1 MTKFT
6 KYIIREI
13 FASFMFF
20 VILLTGI
27 LWLGQGLRH
36 IDLLTT
42 DNVTFT
48 TYSSYIILLLPKII
62 NLTLPISLFLSILSS
77 ISRIRSDSELVVM
90 WGAGISNNTI
100 LLKPVTIFT
109 SFLFLVMMILN
120 LYVTPYSLNEIRQK
134 IIDIRSSGINT
145 AILKERKFI
154 SPTDTL
160 TIFLQEKID
169 NEITGLLIHDIKD
182 NENPQ
187 TYIAQ
192 KGQFISDNSKKI
204 LRLFNGSIQ
213 ILNKDDNRI
222 SEIAFE
228 TYDLDLMPYNKN
240 ESSHRYSDELLT
252 MEIYDNL
259 ASSKFESFTYYE
271 RQQFAEINNRLIS
284 AIYIFCYAFIPLLA
298 FNSIR
303 KLNVNFLFPVFTVSS
318 YAILIKVVEVSFE
331 NILIENNHLIYIN
344 YLLPLIISFSSILF
358 LIFNKPKNYFKINAL
373 KT

>member
-109 SFLFLVMMILN
+109 SFLFLIMMILN

-228 TYDLDLMPYNKN
+228 TYDLDLKPYNKN
-240 ESSHRYSDELLT
+240 ESGHRYSDELLT